1 MNLDVL
7 REEIGIQ
14 LELMDATVREIEA
27 LRVDLASR
35 RPTVRETAAT
45 AAFMAD
51 FYTGIENILKRISR
65 CYGVPMPTGDDW
77 HVELFNRFCDPG
89 FQGLPQIFDTEQ
101 KKSLAKYR
109 QFRHVIHHGYAMQ
122 LDWERMVEGVSGVQ
136 TAYAGFKARL
146 HELFGV

>member
-14 LELMDATVREIEA
+14 LERMDATVREIVA
-27 LRVDLASR
+27 IQTDLASR

-45 AAFMAD
+45 AAFLAD

-77 HVELFNRFCDPG
+77 HVELFGRFCEPG
-89 FQGLPQIFDTEQ
+89 SQGLPVVFDTEQ

-109 QFRHVIHHGYAMQ
+109 QFRHVVRHGYAMQ
-122 LDWERMVEGVSGVQ
+122 LDWERMAEGVGGVQ
-136 TAYAGFKARL
+136 AAYAGFKARL
-146 HELFGV
+146 RELFGV